1 MKETLFIIII
11 WELGKYGIKIILNTI
26 NNNL

>member
-1 MKETLFIIII
+1 MKETLIIIII
-11 WELGKYGIKIILNTI
+11 WELGKYGIKIILNQI

>member
-11 WELGKYGIKIILNTI
+11 WELGKYGIKIILNAI

>member
-11 WELGKYGIKIILNTI
+11 WELGKYGIKIILKAI

>member
-11 WELGKYGIKIILNTI
+11 WELGKYGSKIILNAI
-26 NNNL
+26 NNKL